1 MVPPMQRI
9 DQVRDIMARMREAPP
24 QVLLLEGGDVPSRLA
39 MAEHWA
45 RLHNCESRTACGQ
58 CAPCRQITE
67 LTDPERPWER
77 AFRDFHLFDGA
88 ESNIKVDWIRE
99 IKPLFAEPPRG
110 TGLRVVVFH
119 EAQQLTQGAAN
130 ALLKAFEE
138 PNPGT
143 LFVLTT
149 PQRERLLP
157 TLVSRSWVL
166 TLAWPV
172 EGAGNDGTG
181 QAAQEWLCHLADFW
195 ATGQGWFQRTGGKGR
210 VDKDQALEVVLGCQ
224 RELIRVMTGRETGP
238 AGRWAGALDP
248 EGLRRLDLML
258 EKAQEALTTPTPV
271 NPSLV
276 LDWLAVSAK
285 GLAASR

>member
-1 MVPPMQRI
+1 MVPPMQRS
-9 DQVRDIMARMREAPP
+9 DQVRDIMARMRDAPP
-24 QVLLLEGGDVPSRLA
+24 RVVLLEGGDAHGRLA

-45 RLHNCESRTACGQ
+45 RLHNCESATACGT
-58 CAPCRQITE
+58 CAACRQITE
-67 LTDPERPWER
+67 LTDPEQPWER
-77 AFRDFHLFDGA
+77 AFRDFHLFDGSL
-88 ESNIKVDWIRE
+88 SNIKVDWIRK

-110 TGLRVVVFH
+110 HGLRVVVFH
-119 EAQQLTQGAAN
+119 EAQQLTTGAAN

-143 LFVLTT
+143 LFVLGA

-172 EGAGNDGTG
+172 EGAGEDETD
-181 QAAQEWLCHLADFW
+181 QAAREWLCHLADFW
-195 ATGQGWFQRTGGKGR
+195 ATGQGWFARTGGKGK
-210 VDKDQALEVVLGCQ
+210 VDKNLALAVVLGCQ
-224 RELIRVMTGRETGP
+224 REIIRVMTGRDTGP
-238 AGRWAGALDP
+238 AGRFAQALDA

-258 EKAQEALTTPTPV
+258 EHAQEALTTPTPV
-271 NPSLV
+271 NPALV

-285 GLAASR
+285 GLAPTR

>member
-1 MVPPMQRI
+1 MQRS

-24 QVLLLEGGDVPSRLA
+24 QVVLLEGGDAPSRLA

-45 RLHNCESRTACGQ
+45 RLHNCESGTACGQ
-58 CAPCRQITE
+58 CAACRQITE
-67 LTDPERPWER
+67 RTDPERPWER
-77 AFRDFHLFDGA
+77 AFRDFHLFDGSA
-88 ESNIKVDWIRE
+88 SNIKVEWIRR

-110 TGLRVVVFH
+110 RGLRVVVFY

-143 LFVLTT
+143 LFVLTA

-166 TLAWPV
+166 TLAWPTV
-172 EGAGNDGTG
+172 GSDDREDDEDTT
-181 QAAQEWLCHLADFW
+181 QWLCHLADFW
-195 ATGQGWFQRTGGKGR
+195 ATGQGWFQRTGGKGS
-210 VDKDQALEVVLGCQ
+210 VDKDLALGVVLGCQ
-224 RELIRVMTGRETGP
+224 RELIRVMTEGQTGP
-238 AGRWAGALDP
+238 AGRFAASLDA

-258 EKAQEALTTPTPV
+258 ERAQTALTTPTPV
-271 NPSLV
+271 NPALV

-285 GLAASR
+285 GLMSPH